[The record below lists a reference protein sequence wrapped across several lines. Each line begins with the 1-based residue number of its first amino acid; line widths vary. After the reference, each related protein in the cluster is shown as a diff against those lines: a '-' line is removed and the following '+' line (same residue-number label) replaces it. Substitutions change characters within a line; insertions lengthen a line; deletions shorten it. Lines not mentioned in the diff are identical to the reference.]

1 MNHVFTK
8 PKKSMTLS
16 TIKEFEAWIS
26 RQYNQLIQIIRV
38 DGERSLG
45 KDFDDWTAGKS
56 ITVEWSAPYT
66 PAQNGAAERSGG
78 VILTKARAIRIGVQL
93 PEDLWPEAV

>member
-1 MNHVFTK
+1 
-8 PKKSMTLS
+8 MTLS

-26 RQYNQLIQIIRV
+26 RRYNQLIRIIRV

-45 KDFDDWTAGKS
+45 KDFDDWTAGKG

-78 VILTKARAIRIGVQL
+78 VILTKARAIRIGAQL
-93 PEDLWPEAV
+93 LEDL